1 MEPKVSVIIPVYNVE
16 QYLRECL
23 DSVLGQT
30 LKEIEVIC
38 VDDGSTDHSLEIL
51 REYEKRDSRV
61 KVLTQPNTNA
71 GAARNHGLKYAKGKY
86 LSFLD
91 SDDFFEAN
99 MLEKAYQRCER
110 DNLEIVVFRSDQYV
124 QQTKK
129 YQPAPWTIRKELI
142 PAKDV
147 FSFREI
153 EKDRLK
159 CFVGWAWDKLFL
171 RSFVEEHQLT
181 YQEQRTTN
189 DMFFVFAALS
199 QAQRIG
205 TMEDIL
211 AHQRK
216 NSTGTL
222 SVTREKSWDC
232 FYHALNM
239 VSDFLKKTGTW
250 GWMEQDFANY
260 TLNATSWNLSTIAE
274 PARKKLYDKLQ
285 KEWLFEFG
293 VHIHPAEDYYNQT
306 EYQTALRVM
315 ALPYD
320 TYFDKEPEESAA
332 VAPLGEKTVV
342 SVLIPSCLRAG
353 PVEETLKSLCAQTL
367 GDVEIL
373 YVDGGKEQTAVE
385 AVLAV
390 ADKDPRVKVVRGGEN
405 LESQVK
411 AGLQAASGAY
421 IGMVRPGDWVKPNM
435 YEDLWAAMKAADAQV
450 VLADYFQFQGDKG
463 KPTLEYCRMSTEGEA
478 YGTVLSPSQYPQVFW
493 QGQDICCGLMERTR
507 LDKTLE
513 GQVQQYRD
521 LWLKV
526 YVQSQRLFVL
536 RKPYYL
542 CRSLNESGAQQS
554 NSQQVS
560 NLQKQVC
567 QLQQEIRDVQ
577 SSCSYRIG
585 RLLTFLP
592 RKLRGGMRCI
602 RENGVAYTLGRF
614 KQKLLG

>member
-16 QYLRECL
+16 KYLRECL

-38 VDDGSTDHSLEIL
+38 VDDGSTDSSLDIL
-51 REYEKRDSRV
+51 REYEKRDARV

-71 GAARNHGLKYAKGKY
+71 GAARNHGLQYARGKY

-91 SDDFFEAN
+91 SDDFFDAA
-99 MLEKAYQRCER
+99 MLEKAYERCER
-110 DNLEIVVFRSDQYV
+110 DELEIVVFRSDQFV
-124 QQTKK
+124 QQTQK
-129 YQPAPWTIRKELI
+129 YQPAPWTIRKELV
-142 PAKDV
+142 PQKDV

-239 VSDFLKKTGTW
+239 VSDYLKKTGTW
-250 GWMEQDFANY
+250 EWMEQDFANY

-285 KEWLFEFG
+285 NQWLFEFG
-293 VHIHPAEDYYNQT
+293 VNVHPAEYYYNQT

-320 TYFDKEPEESAA
+320 TYFDKEPEEPAA
-332 VAPLGEKTVV
+332 AAPSVEKTVV
-342 SVLIPSCLRAG
+342 SVLIPWCLQAG
-353 PVEETLKSLCAQTL
+353 SVEETLKSLCAQTM
-367 GDVEIL
+367 GGVEIL
-373 YVDGGKEQTAVE
+373 YVDAGKDQAAVE
-385 AVLAV
+385 AVMAV
-390 ADKDPRVKVVRGGEN
+390 ADKDPRVKVIHGGED
-405 LESQVK
+405 LKSQVK
-411 AGLQAASGAY
+411 AGLQAATGAC
-421 IGMVRPGDWVKPNM
+421 IGLVRPGDWVRPNM
-435 YEDLWAAMKAADAQV
+435 YEDLWTAMNAAKAQV
-450 VLADYFQFQGDKG
+450 VLADYFRFQGDVR
-463 KPTLEYCRMSTEGEA
+463 KPTLEYCALSTEEEA
-478 YGTVLSPSQYPQVFW
+478 YGTTQSPCRYPQIFW
-493 QGQDICCGLMERTR
+493 HSQDACCGLLERGL
-507 LDKTLE
+507 LDQAME
-513 GQVQQYRD
+513 GQLRDERD

-526 YVQSQRLFVL
+526 YAQAQRMFVL
-536 RKPYYL
+536 RKPCYL
-542 CRSLNESGAQQS
+542 RRSQKESGARQDSSQRAGELE
-554 NSQQVS
+554 QQVR
-560 NLQKQVC
+560 
-567 QLQQEIRDVQ
+567 QLQQQLQDMQ
-577 SSCSYRIG
+577 SSGSYRIG
-585 RLLTFLP
+585 RLLTFIP
-592 RKLRGGMRCI
+592 RKLRGGVRCV
-602 RENGVAYTLGRF
+602 RENGVAYTLARF

>member
-38 VDDGSTDHSLEIL
+38 VDDGSTDRSLDIL
-51 REYEKRDSRV
+51 REYEKQDARV

-99 MLEKAYQRCER
+99 MLEKAYERCER
-110 DNLEIVVFRSDQYV
+110 DGLDIVVFRSDQFV
-124 QQTKK
+124 QQTQK
-129 YQPAPWTIRKELI
+129 YQPAPWTIRKELV
-142 PAKDV
+142 PAQEV

-153 EKDRLK
+153 PKDRLK

-239 VSDFLKKTGTW
+239 VSDYLKKTGTW

-260 TLNATSWNLSTIAE
+260 TLNAASWNLSTIAE

-285 KEWLFEFG
+285 NQWLFEFG
-293 VHIHPAEDYYNQT
+293 VPVYPAEDYYNQT

-320 TYFDKEPEESAA
+320 TYFDKEPEEPAA
-332 VAPLGEKTVV
+332 AAPSVEKAVV
-342 SVLIPSCLRAG
+342 SVLIPSCLQVGA
-353 PVEETLKSLCAQTL
+353 VAETLDSLCAQTL

-373 YVDGGKEQTAVE
+373 YVDGGKDQAAVE
-385 AVLAV
+385 AVQAV
-390 ADKDPRVKVVRGGEN
+390 ADRDPRVKVIDGGQD
-405 LESQVK
+405 LESQIK
-411 AGLQAASGAY
+411 AGLQAATGAC

-435 YEDLWAAMKAADAQV
+435 YEDLWKAMKAADV
-450 VLADYFQFQGDKG
+450 PVILADYFQFQGDMRTSK
-463 KPTLEYCRMSTEGEA
+463 LEYRRMSTEGEA
-478 YGTVLSPSQYPQVFW
+478 YGAVICPSQYPQVFW
-493 QGQDICCGLMERTR
+493 QGQDICCGLMERT
-507 LDKTLE
+507 LVDQALE
-513 GQVQQYRD
+513 GQMQQYRD
-521 LWLKV
+521 VWLKV
-526 YVQSQRLFVL
+526 YVQTQRLLVL

-542 CRSLNESGAQQS
+542 RRSQAVRSAQQAGG
-554 NSQQVS
+554 
-560 NLQKQVC
+560 LEQKVR
-567 QLQQEIRDVQ
+567 QLQQELQDVHR
-577 SSCSYRIG
+577 SSSYRIG
-585 RLLTFLP
+585 RLITFLP
-592 RKLRGGMRCI
+592 RKLRGGVRCVS
-602 RENGVAYTLGRF
+602 ENGMAYTLRRI